1 MESRGTGGVTIV
13 TLLDDSKADTLAT
26 VVGAWRELDTGGRP
40 VGVVALAQDASDET
54 VTLARE
60 AWGDRGEFR
69 VCRIPPEEISKRVP
83 DLEWL
88 GHEGDLDGR
97 QSPIYLHRMAVL
109 REAARQAVLEL
120 PLDEWEWVFWL
131 DADVAPPPIGLAD
144 LQWRLGARLR
154 FEGAQPALSTLMALR
169 GFLPGA
175 VSGIYP
181 TRDGGQMRQWLG
193 DGTMERYIPL
203 RPGKL
208 VAARVAGFGCVLMT
222 GEVLQRVGWEDYGLY
237 RQQRRRLCEL
247 GQAKA
252 GPLGEDVYWFRCAEL
267 EYQVPLYLDCDVR
280 CRHYDASGGWWE
292 HEEQGGLLE
301 PVYHAPDTVADN
313 EPVPIGDT
321 GLVMVSEDPEHPSDM
336 RAEMKARAFTPGKA
350 RAEWAIEHS
359 SDARQLILSG
369 RGGA

>member
-54 VTLARE
+54 VAIARE

-69 VCRIPPEEISKRVP
+69 VCRIPPEEITKRVP

-88 GHEGDLDGR
+88 GREGDLGGG

-109 REAARQAVLEL
+109 REAARQAVLQL
-120 PLDEWEWVFWL
+120 PNGERHWVLWL
-131 DADVAPPPIGLAD
+131 DADVATPPETFDRLHRLSRQVAGI
-144 LQWRLGARLR
+144 QWGFR
-154 FEGAQPALSTLMALR
+154 PA
-169 GFLPGA
+169 A

-181 TRDGGQMRQWLG
+181 IRGGGQMRQWLG

-203 RPGKL
+203 RPGKV

-222 GEVLQRVGWEDYGLY
+222 GEVLQQVGWEDYGEY
-237 RQQRRRLCEL
+237 RRNRRRLSEL

-252 GPLGEDVYWFRCAEL
+252 GPLGEDVYWFRLAEL
-267 EYQVPLYLDCDVR
+267 ECQVPLYLDCDVR
-280 CRHYDASGGWWE
+280 CRHYDELGGWWV
-292 HEEQGGLLE
+292 HEDAGGILE
-301 PVYHAPDTVADN
+301 PVYHGPGA
-313 EPVPIGDT
+313 EPVAVTRPPT
-321 GLVMVSEDPEHPSDM
+321 AQWTAREEEDP
-336 RAEMKARAFTPGKA
+336 RRFTPGKP
-350 RAEWAIEHS
+350 RAEWAIMHAA
-359 SDARQLILSG
+359 DARRRTLAR